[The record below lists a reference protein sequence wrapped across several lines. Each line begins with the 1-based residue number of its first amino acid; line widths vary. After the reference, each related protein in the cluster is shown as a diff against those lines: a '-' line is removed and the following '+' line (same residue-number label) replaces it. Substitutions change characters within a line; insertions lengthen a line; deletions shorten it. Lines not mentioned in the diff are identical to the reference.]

1 MGTQST
7 EKIPGMFGAMIICL
21 LSTHTGGKFVV
32 THNGECKTL
41 KTSDASK
48 YYACWHSDVTHE
60 VLPVES
66 GYQCDVTYNL
76 AIQPGLTLPAASALG
91 SHKELLQKTLK
102 VWLKE
107 KHSRVFGWSTCYYA
121 LKHEYTQASISLPAL
136 KVEDFARVQAVQ
148 DLTAEMAFVAFLV
161 LLEKGDQGFL
171 SPNEDCDTE
180 DKDVYQCSDLEDGP
194 HYPLKQVEAT
204 DYIVKSIQALDG
216 TTIAASFQ
224 LQTHMLLQQELFS
237 DLVVTRDSF
246 KGHTGNEGPQ
256 ATHWY
261 CCSALVLVPKEVLAN
276 YLAHSIA
283 GYRLYRTKAHNCL
296 VCMFDRIPLL
306 ICGYS
311 LKYKRRDIIK
321 IMSSRTSAAAV
332 ADGEPRSNA
341 WAEDLICKCGNL

>member
-1 MGTQST
+1 MVIYEKGAMFKPHDT

-180 DKDVYQCSDLEDGP
+180 DKDVYNVVIWKMVPIIPSNSKSSSQTWWLQGTHSKVTLE
-194 HYPLKQVEAT
+194 
-204 DYIVKSIQALDG
+204 
-216 TTIAASFQ
+216 
-224 LQTHMLLQQELFS
+224 M
-237 DLVVTRDSF
+237 
-246 KGHTGNEGPQ
+246 
-256 ATHWY
+256 
-261 CCSALVLVPKEVLAN
+261 
-276 YLAHSIA
+276 
-283 GYRLYRTKAHNCL
+283 KAHKR
-296 VCMFDRIPLL
+296 RIGIAVPLL
-306 ICGYS
+306 FWFQKKFWQTI
-311 LKYKRRDIIK
+311 
-321 IMSSRTSAAAV
+321 
-332 ADGEPRSNA
+332 
-341 WAEDLICKCGNL
+341 WLIL